1 MCGFFVS
8 THVNIPKDFKD
19 VTARGWETREF
30 FHGSYT
36 AVQSQLPCYTGRA
49 DFSYYETDEFI
60 FSYSG
65 EIYNTPAMYDSDTQY
80 MFACAV
86 CDTYSQLNGQW
97 AFALYSKSTGKI
109 KIGRDPLGQIP
120 LFISTTDGITV
131 CNTLPSIVN
140 TVQAQLDPDTLDRWY
155 TAKHYTSVKTCW
167 QGIRTVPPGTVTEY
181 DTTGDT
187 HRVIRVDREW
197 HTTEKDLHTVLQE
210 IKPKYTDTPM
220 PTASIASGGID
231 STVIADAFS
240 TRFNYAINHVGKD
253 WVSNTVHEL
262 DIDVCV
268 LNIDKTEWRENL
280 HALIQDT
287 YTVPYSWSWVGYYI
301 IGAHCPEPVLYTGE
315 GADEIFGGYPDYPTG
330 TTPYSMNPEHDVQRN
345 TLYSQHTPTVANKL
359 LDQSVFVPTSTTG
372 ANLALGCHT
381 VEPRNPYL
389 DTAIANNRIYLPQTN
404 KPELTEL
411 YTQRFGKP
419 KPKQGFGGWPD
430 EVFNGEDWRSGC
442 WNLVQHFFSQQ

>member
-8 THVNIPKDFKD
+8 THANTPKEFKD

-30 FHGSYT
+30 SHGNYV
-36 AVQSQLPCYTGRA
+36 AVQSQLPCYTGSI

-60 FSYSG
+60 FSYTG
-65 EIYNTPAMYDSDTQY
+65 EIYNTPNMYDTDTQY

-86 CDTYSQLNGQW
+86 CDTYNQLNGQW

-120 LFISTTDGITV
+120 VFISTTDGITV
-131 CNTLPSIVN
+131 SNTLPSIVH
-140 TVQAQLDPDTLDRWY
+140 TVQAQLEPNTLDRWR
-155 TAKHYTSVKTCW
+155 TAKHYTSAQTCW
-167 QGIRTVPPGTVTEY
+167 QGIRSVPPGTVTEY
-181 DTTGDT
+181 DTAGNT
-187 HRVIRVDREW
+187 HRVIRVQRAW
-197 HTTEKDLHTVLQE
+197 HSTEQDLHTVLQS
-210 IKPKYTDTPM
+210 IKTPYTDTPL

-231 STVIADAFS
+231 STIIADVFD

-268 LNIDKTEWRENL
+268 LNVDKTEWRDNL
-280 HALIQDT
+280 TALIKDT

-301 IGAHCPEPVLYTGE
+301 IGAHCPECVLYTGE

-330 TTPYSMNPEHDVQRN
+330 TTPYSTNPEHDTVRN

-359 LDQSVFVPTSTTG
+359 LDQAVFVPTSTTG

-389 DTAIANNRIYLPQTN
+389 DTQIANNTLYRPQVG
-404 KPELTEL
+404 KPELTGMFRE
-411 YTQRFGKP
+411 RFGEP

-430 EVFNGEDWRSGC
+430 AVFNEDWRTGC
-442 WNLVQHFFSQQ
+442 WNLFQRLFSQQ

>member
-19 VTARGWETREF
+19 VQARGWETREF

-36 AVQSQLPCYTGRA
+36 AVQSQLPCYTGRS

-60 FSYSG
+60 FSFTG
-65 EIYNTPAMYDSDTQY
+65 EIYNTPYMYENDTQY

-86 CDTYSQLNGQW
+86 CDTYTQLNGQW
-97 AFALYSKSTGKI
+97 AFALYSKSTGRI

-120 LFISTTDGITV
+120 LFISTIDGVTV
-131 CNTLPSIVN
+131 CNTLPSIVH
-140 TVQAQLDPDTLDRWY
+140 TIQTQLDPNTLERWY
-155 TAKHYTSVKTCW
+155 TAKHYTSAQTCW
-167 QGIRTVPPGTVTEY
+167 KGIRSVPPGTVTEY
-181 DTTGDT
+181 NTAGDT
-187 HRVIRVDREW
+187 ISVIPVQRAW
-197 HTTEKDLHTVLQE
+197 HTTEQDLYTVL
-210 IKPKYTDTPM
+210 KDMRGSYDTPL
-220 PTASIASGGID
+220 PTASIASGGLD
-231 STVIADAFS
+231 STMIADIFS
-240 TRFNYAINHVGKD
+240 TRFNYAINHIGKD
-253 WVSNTVHEL
+253 WVSNTVQDL
-262 DIDVCV
+262 DISVCV
-268 LNIDKTEWRENL
+268 LNVDKTEWRDNL
-280 HALIQDT
+280 TALIQDT
-287 YTVPYSWSWVGYYI
+287 YTIPYSWSWVGYYI

-330 TTPYSMNPEHDVQRN
+330 TTPYSTNPEHKHLKR
-345 TLYSQHTPTVANKL
+345 TLYNTETPTVANKL

-389 DTAIANNRIYLPQTN
+389 DTAIANNTVYLPQIN

-411 YTQRFGKP
+411 YRKRFGEP

-430 EVFNGEDWRSGC
+430 EVFTEDWRTGC
-442 WNLVQHFFSQQ
+442 WQLTQRLFSQQ

>member
-19 VTARGWETREF
+19 VQARGWETREF
-30 FHGSYT
+30 FHGSYI
-36 AVQSQLPCYTGRA
+36 AVQSQLPCYTGRS

-60 FSYSG
+60 FSFTG
-65 EIYNTPAMYDSDTQY
+65 EIYNTPDMYENDTQY

-86 CDTYSQLNGQW
+86 CDTYTQLNGQW
-97 AFALYSKSTGKI
+97 AFALYSKSTGRV

-120 LFISTTDGITV
+120 LFISTQNGITV
-131 CNTLPSIVN
+131 SNTLPSIVH

-155 TAKHYTSVKTCW
+155 TAKHYTSAQTCW

-181 DTTGDT
+181 NTAGDT
-187 HRVIRVDREW
+187 HRVIRVDRVW
-197 HTTEKDLHTVLQE
+197 HTTEQDLYTVL
-210 IKPKYTDTPM
+210 KNMRSNYDTPL
-220 PTASIASGGID
+220 PTASIASGGLD
-231 STVIADAFS
+231 STMIADIFN

-268 LNIDKTEWRENL
+268 LNVDKKEWLDNL
-280 HALIQDT
+280 TALIQDT
-287 YTVPYSWSWVGYYI
+287 YTIPYSWSWVGYYI
-301 IGAHCPEPVLYTGE
+301 IGGHCPEPVLYTGE
-315 GADEIFGGYPDYPTG
+315 GADEIFGGYPDYPNG
-330 TTPYSMNPEHDVQRN
+330 TTPYSMNPEHNGLRAA
-345 TLYSQHTPTVANKL
+345 LYATGTPTKANKL
-359 LDQSVFVPTSTTG
+359 LDQSVFVPVSCTG

-389 DTAIANNRIYLPQTN
+389 DVSIANNLMYLSQTG

-430 EVFNGEDWRSGC
+430 EVFNQADWRTGC
-442 WNLVQHFFSQQ
+442 WNLVQQIFSQQ

>member
-8 THVNIPKDFKD
+8 THVNIPKTFED

-30 FHGSYT
+30 SHGSYV
-36 AVQSQLPCYTGRA
+36 AVQSQLPCYTGRI

-60 FSYSG
+60 FSYTG
-65 EIYNTPAMYDSDTQY
+65 EIYNTPNMYDTDTQY

-120 LFISTTDGITV
+120 LFVSTVDGVTV
-131 CNTLPSIVN
+131 CNTLPSIVH
-140 TVQAQLDPDTLDRWY
+140 TVRAQLDPNTLTRWH
-155 TAKHYTSVKTCW
+155 TAKHYTSAQTCW
-167 QGIRTVPPGTVTEY
+167 QGIRSVPPGTVTEY

-187 HRVIRVDREW
+187 LSVIRVQREW
-197 HTTEKDLHTVLQE
+197 HSTEQDLHTVLHNL
-210 IKPKYTDTPM
+210 KKSYYTPV
-220 PTASIASGGID
+220 PCASIASGGID
-231 STVIADAFS
+231 STIIADVFS
-240 TRFNYAINHVGKD
+240 THNNYAINHQGKD

-268 LNIDKTEWRENL
+268 LNVDKKEWRDNL
-280 HALIQDT
+280 TALIQDT
-287 YTVPYSWSWVGYYI
+287 YTIPYSWSWVGYYI

-315 GADEIFGGYPDYPTG
+315 GADEIFGGYPDYTTG
-330 TTPYSMNPEHDVQRN
+330 NTPYSTNPEHDALRN
-345 TLYSQHTPTVANKL
+345 TLYWSAEPTTANKL
-359 LDQSVFVPTSTTG
+359 MDQAVFVPTSCTG

-389 DTAIANNRIYLPQTN
+389 DTQIANNTLYMPQTG
-404 KPELTEL
+404 KPELTGMFRE
-411 YTQRFGKP
+411 RFGEP

-430 EVFNGEDWRSGC
+430 AVSDLAWPDSC
-442 WNLVQHFFSQQ
+442 WALVQRIFSQQ

>member
-19 VTARGWETREF
+19 VQARGWETREF
-30 FHGSYT
+30 FHGSYI
-36 AVQSQLPCYTGRA
+36 AVQSQLPCYTGRS

-60 FSYSG
+60 FSFTG
-65 EIYNTPAMYDSDTQY
+65 EIYNTPDMYENDTQY

-86 CDTYSQLNGQW
+86 CDTYTQLNGQW
-97 AFALYSKSTGKI
+97 AFALYSKSTGRV

-120 LFISTTDGITV
+120 LFISTQDGITV
-131 CNTLPSIVN
+131 SNTLPSIVH

-155 TAKHYTSVKTCW
+155 TAKHYTSAQTCW

-181 DTTGDT
+181 NTAGDT
-187 HRVIRVDREW
+187 HRVIRVDRVW
-197 HTTEKDLHTVLQE
+197 HTTEQDLYTVL
-210 IKPKYTDTPM
+210 KNMRSNYDTPL
-220 PTASIASGGID
+220 PTASIASGGLD
-231 STVIADAFS
+231 STMIADIFN

-268 LNIDKTEWRENL
+268 LNTDKTEWLDNL
-280 HALIQDT
+280 TALIQDT
-287 YTVPYSWSWVGYYI
+287 YTIPYSWSWVGYYI

-315 GADEIFGGYPDYPTG
+315 GADEIFGGYPDYPNG
-330 TTPYSMNPEHDVQRN
+330 TTPYSMNPEHNSLRAA
-345 TLYSQHTPTVANKL
+345 LYATGTPTKANKL
-359 LDQSVFVPTSTTG
+359 LDQSVFVPVSCTG

-389 DTAIANNRIYLPQTN
+389 DVSIANNLMYLPQTG

-430 EVFNGEDWRSGC
+430 EVFNQTDWRSGC
-442 WNLVQHFFSQQ
+442 WNLVQQIFSQQ